1 MTLLA
6 FPGWIVLAISI
17 LWRIW
22 YESQRDLA
30 NEFIDPG
37 PFLIVPWFGVGV
49 VLVALDKFRRK
60 SESEQRLWRIVAI
73 AYGLAAIG
81 AALCVGTLLLSA
93 ILTGIVATS
102 INLSDVELILDI
114 RSGVFLIGGL
124 SVLLFVVTS
133 AIGLPAYTLYLT
145 YRALRS
151 WWTYLR
157 TD

>member
-1 MTLLA
+1 M
-6 FPGWIVLAISI
+6 AISI

-37 PFLIVPWFGVGV
+37 PLLTMPWFVVGV

-73 AYGLAAIG
+73 TYGLAV
-81 AALCVGTLLLSA
+81 VGVGLYEGTILLLV
-93 ILTGIVATS
+93 ILTGIGATS
-102 INLSDVELILDI
+102 IHLGVVGVSLDI
-114 RSGVFLIGGL
+114 RTGIFLIGGL
-124 SVLLFVVTS
+124 FVILFFGTS
-133 AIGLPAYTLYLT
+133 AVGLPAYTLYLT
-145 YRALRS
+145 DRAIQS

-157 TD
+157 TA